1 MTKERKNF
9 EEKEGLQSS
18 DWITGG
24 TQFANS
30 PERILRE
37 INEQGTAHS
46 QFALRRILLRGLGAI
61 ANKEAEDV
69 VIPGCMTPYL
79 NPLKLRSY
87 FQLLRLLGV
96 EYNLVEDEYCC
107 AYGATLIDQHLEERE
122 DLLAQVKNCGQRNID
137 QVRAQ
142 GAKKVF
148 YFCYGCFGAA
158 HKFFGKEAD
167 LTVGY
172 GLDIL
177 FEPMKKVSQL
187 KAPAAV
193 VGYYRGC
200 WRQPIERSPDLKL
213 PFDTWHSWLDRIEG
227 IKVVD
232 LPTSICCDKNPE
244 AVVRTAKANDVD
256 YIVTPCMGCYGRVYH
271 VREGMKVI
279 MLHELLLESLMYK
292 G

>member
-1 MTKERKNF
+1 MTRERKNL
-9 EEKEGLQSS
+9 EEEGHQSS

-24 TQFANS
+24 SQVANF
-30 PERILRE
+30 PEQIIRE
-37 INEQGTAHS
+37 INEHGTSHS
-46 QFALRRILLRGLGAI
+46 QFALRRILLRGLGAM
-61 ANKEAEDV
+61 ANKEAENV
-69 VIPGCMTPYL
+69 VIPGCMTPFL

-107 AYGATLIDQHLEERE
+107 AYGAASIDQYPGEMEN
-122 DLLAQVKNCGQRNID
+122 LLPQVKNSIQKNID

-142 GAKKVF
+142 GAKKAF

-158 HKFFGKEAD
+158 HKFFGTEAD

-177 FEPMKKVSQL
+177 IEPMKKVGQL
-187 KAPAAV
+187 KAPPAV

-200 WRQPIERSPDLKL
+200 WRLPIERSPDLNP
-213 PFDTWHSWLDRIEG
+213 PFNIWRSWLDRIEG
-227 IKVVD
+227 IQVVD
-232 LPTSICCDKNPE
+232 LPTNICCDKNPE
-244 AVVRTAKANDVD
+244 SIIRTAKAKGVG
-256 YIVTPCMGCYGRVYH
+256 YIVTPCMGCWGRVYH
-271 VREGMKVI
+271 VREGMRVI
-279 MLHELLLESLMYK
+279 MLHELLLESLTYK